1 MKPRPAPLL
10 FVLALSLLVPT
21 GNAWSQATRQSAG
34 SAGAGTVA
42 AGAGSAAGAP
52 SASLALLE
60 PYWEGFGN
68 DSEGRLHKVWRAALA
83 QASQDLAG
91 RLVLETLPWN
101 AKVQAGRPFI
111 RAILSGE
118 PGSYTA
124 LFKLERGEESLDM
137 KYCPFEAVEPSLYLE
152 FARALEALARPVLPK
167 AVTTAPVLVDSFPL
181 GELQG
186 VDLPS
191 QASNLYPYGIAEGL
205 DGSLLVACG
214 FTVLELDQSWQV
226 RGLPAKSLSDEGNM
240 GFAYGIQATP
250 AGRIFVRGMDGMS
263 LWSFAPGAATGER
276 LRLDLPV
283 GSSFGVMD
291 DGSPFVVAMQPRL
304 ARVWR
309 QGSPGAPLDPSAG
322 LDLPLAKDAIVFGAA
337 AGPDD
342 TIWLPDTSRTNIR
355 IVTPEGILRDIVY
368 PELPQGSVIMKLRV
382 LADGSFIAATNAD
395 LRRFGSDGRLLWTWD
410 GRAEGLSIL
419 FSATDLIAGPD
430 GLFYVSDTTGRRIIR
445 LSERPASLPP
455 ALARVAAATRASL
468 AERRKPEPWLA
479 LADAYEAMGGY
490 EAARLAL
497 GRYLE
502 LRPADAAAADRK
514 VALQAALVK
523 SRASAAEAEVAS
535 ILKRFGPET
544 AREAYTRAMRAL
556 ESLRALLPQDPAV
569 PARMAA
575 LRKLMSEAE
584 GGSVPAPQPA
594 PTVERVE
601 FASLFPALLQVYRS
615 RPAGSVLV
623 RNDRPEALRDLRAEL
638 FIPRYMDYPAS
649 GPVVP
654 RLEPGAEARL
664 GLAALLNEKVL
675 DIEEDIPVQALV
687 TLRYSDSGGE
697 RSFELTRQVVLY
709 RRSALT
715 WDDTGK
721 LACFVTPNEDTVAR
735 EAFRM
740 QKARPGAPAFSESL
754 RRAAAICD
762 ALGAL
767 PLAYV
772 PDPASSFD
780 AASED
785 HAMVD
790 TVRFARTTLAYGGGD
805 CDDTTALLASLLEAA
820 GLRTAIL
827 TSPGHVFLAF
837 DSGEKAESAWLFA
850 APGFETIASGGRLWI
865 PLESTSLGQGFTASW
880 KAASTLVAR
889 YRTTPDFGFLVLS
902 DARASYPALP
912 LPPSSLP
919 VPTADPEA
927 LSALDAAAAADLER
941 GLYSPVR
948 AALET
953 ARKGLSGRDWSKGT
967 NRIAQLESRFG
978 RTDRARAA
986 LAEIVARD
994 PGYVAAYLNLASL
1007 CLGEGRR
1014 DEALAWLGKASAA
1027 APGSSQVADYA
1038 ARAGL
1043 APSGLGGASATA
1055 AQGGPAP
1062 GTAQASAAQG
1072 GGVQTGTAQAG
1083 GVPSGGDRAAVQG
1096 QTGWED

>member
-1 MKPRPAPLL
+1 MSFRPAPLL
-10 FVLALSLLVPT
+10 FALILLALPGRLC
-21 GNAWSQATRQSAG
+21 SQTPGQA
-34 SAGAGTVA
+34 A
-42 AGAGSAAGAP
+42 AGATGGGVTASPAAAGPAP
-52 SASLALLE
+52 ASLALLE
-60 PYWEGFGN
+60 PYWEAFGN
-68 DSEGRLHKVWRAALA
+68 DSEGRLHRAWRAALA
-83 QASQDLAG
+83 QASEDLAG

-101 AKVQAGRPFI
+101 AKVPAGRPFI
-111 RAILSGE
+111 RAIITGE

-124 LFKLERGEESLDM
+124 LFKLENGEESLDM
-137 KYCPFEAVEPSLYLE
+137 KYCPFESVEASLYLE
-152 FARALEALARPVLPK
+152 FARALEALARPALPRA
-167 AVTTAPVLVDSFPL
+167 AVAAPVLVDSFPL

-186 VDLPS
+186 VDLPA
-191 QASNLYPYGIAEGL
+191 QASNLYPYGIAAGL
-205 DGSLLVACG
+205 DGHILVACG

-263 LWSFAPGAATGER
+263 LWSFAPGATAGER
-276 LRLDLPV
+276 LRLDLPA
-283 GSSFGVMD
+283 GSSFGVME

-309 QGSPGAPLDPSAG
+309 QGSPGSPIDPSAW
-322 LDLPLAKDAIVFGAA
+322 LDLALAKDAIVFGAA
-337 AGPDD
+337 AGPDG
-342 TIWLPDTSRTNIR
+342 TVWLPDTSRANIR
-355 IVTPEGILRDIVY
+355 IVTPEGHLRDIVY

-382 LADGSFIAATNAD
+382 LADGSFVATTNSD
-395 LRRFGSDGRLLWTWD
+395 LRRFGPDGRLLWTWD

-419 FSATDLIAGPD
+419 FAATDIVPGPD
-430 GLFYVSDTTGRRIIR
+430 GLFYLSDTTGRRIVR
-445 LSERPASLPP
+445 LSEEPAGLPP

-468 AERRKPEPWLA
+468 AEGRKPEPWLA
-479 LADAYEAMGGY
+479 LADAYEAMGGF

-514 VALQAALVK
+514 VGLQAALVK
-523 SRASAAEAEVAS
+523 ARAGAAEAEVAS
-535 ILKRFGPET
+535 ILRRYGPET

-556 ESLRALLPQDPAV
+556 ESLRALLPQAPEV

-584 GGSVPAPQPA
+584 GGAAPAPQSA

-601 FASLFPALLQVYRS
+601 FASLFPALLQVYRT
-615 RPAGSVLV
+615 RPAGAVV
-623 RNDRPEALRDLRAEL
+623 VQNDRPEALRDLRAEL
-638 FIPRYMDYPAS
+638 FIPRYMDYPAA
-649 GPVVP
+649 GPTVA

-687 TLRYSDSGGE
+687 TLRFSDSGGE
-697 RSFELTRQVVLY
+697 RSFEFTRQVVLY

-740 QKARPGAPAFSESL
+740 LKARPGAPAFSETF

-827 TSPGHVFLAF
+827 TTPGHVFLAF

-850 APGFETIASGGRLWI
+850 APGFETLASGGRLWI
-865 PLESTSLGQGFTASW
+865 PLESTDLGRGFVASW
-880 KAASTLVAR
+880 KSASTLVAR
-889 YRTTPDFGFLVLS
+889 YRGTKDFGFLALA

-919 VPTADPEA
+919 VPAADPEA
-927 LSALDAAAAADLER
+927 LAALDAAASADLER
-941 GLYSPVR
+941 GLYAPVL
-948 AALET
+948 AALEA
-953 ARKGLSGRDWSKGT
+953 ARKGLPGRDWSKAT
-967 NRIAQLESRFG
+967 NRIAQLEARFG
-978 RTDRARAA
+978 RTELARAA

-994 PGYVAAYLNLASL
+994 PGYLAAYLNLATL
-1007 CLGEGRR
+1007 CLGEGKR
-1014 DEALAWLGKASAA
+1014 DEALSWLGRASQAAPGSGQLDDYAARTGLASGLAAGTAAAA
-1027 APGSSQVADYA
+1027 APGAQLGGTAT
-1038 ARAGL
+1038 RAG
-1043 APSGLGGASATA
+1043 A
-1055 AQGGPAP
+1055 AQGGP
-1062 GTAQASAAQG
+1062 
-1072 GGVQTGTAQAG
+1072 VQTGTAQAG
-1083 GVPSGGDRAAVQG
+1083 GAPAGGDRASDQG